1 MKTSIFALAAAAAIS
16 GLATDAAMA
25 QTEIKVVAPWSSLNA
40 FGKIEQPFWTEE
52 LQQRTDGALTA
63 QLSNYSELGLSGEEL
78 LRLSTMGVF
87 DVAHIVVGYS
97 VSDDPVIEGIE
108 LAGLIQD
115 MGTAREAV
123 DAYRPVLET
132 ALKENHNLVY
142 LGLYPN
148 PSQVMYCRD
157 PIGGL
162 DEFAGKKVRFY
173 GSSMN
178 DFIEAAGG
186 TGVGVPLAEVVPSLQ
201 RGVVDCAF
209 TGTLTGYSFKFPEV
223 TSSLYG
229 LRLGW
234 GLTLIAANQGFW
246 DGLSEAEQ
254 SGLKAATADLE
265 KSLWELAQIDDA
277 AGIACNTGNGDCP
290 YGEPASMTY
299 VAPSDADEAKRKEIL
314 EGTILKKWAE
324 RCSDDCVATWNE
336 TVGQVTGL
344 VASK

>member
-1 MKTSIFALAAAAAIS
+1 MKTTIAKLAVAAAVCGTIASAAAAE
-16 GLATDAAMA
+16 TN
-25 QTEIKVVAPWSSLNA
+25 IKVVAPWSSLNA
-40 FGKIEQPFWTEE
+40 FGKIEKPFWTEE
-52 LQQRTDGALTA
+52 LQQKTDGALSA
-63 QLSNYSELGLSGEEL
+63 SLSNYSELGLSGEEL

-115 MGTAREAV
+115 MDTAREAV
-123 DAYRPVLET
+123 DAYRPTLET
-132 ALKENHNLVY
+132 ALADNHNLVY

-148 PSQVMYCRD
+148 PSQVMYCSQ

-162 DEFAGKKVRFY
+162 DEFSGKKVRFY
-173 GSSMN
+173 GASMN

-186 TGVGVPLAEVVPSLQ
+186 TGVGVPLAEVVPALQ

-223 TSSLYG
+223 TNSLYG

-234 GLTLIAANQGFW
+234 GLTLIAANKDFW

-254 SGLKAATADLE
+254 AGLKTATNELE
-265 KSLWELAQIDDA
+265 TSLWDLARIDDD
-277 AGIACNTGNGDCP
+277 AGIACNTGNGECP
-290 YGEPASMTY
+290 YGEAASMTY
-299 VAPSDADEAKRKEIL
+299 VAPSEADEVKRKEIL
-314 EGTILKKWAE
+314 ESAILKKWAQ
-324 RCSDDCVATWNE
+324 RCSDTCVSAWND
-336 TVGQVTGL
+336 TVGAITGL
-344 VASK
+344 TASK

>member
-1 MKTSIFALAAAAAIS
+1 MKNSILKLAGTAAICGLLSGVAAAE
-16 GLATDAAMA
+16 
-25 QTEIKVVAPWSSLNA
+25 TEIKVVAPWSSLNA
-40 FGKIEQPFWTEE
+40 FGKIEKPFWTEQLSE
-52 LQQRTDGALTA
+52 QTNGALSA
-63 QLSNYSELGLSGEEL
+63 NLSNYSELGLNGEEL

-115 MGTAREAV
+115 MDTARAAV
-123 DAYRPVLET
+123 DAYRPTLET

-148 PSQVMYCRD
+148 PSQVMYCRGA
-157 PIGGL
+157 IGGL
-162 DEFAGKKVRFY
+162 DELAGKKVRFY

-186 TGVGVPLAEVVPSLQ
+186 TGVGVPLAEVVPALQ

-223 TSSLYG
+223 TTSLYG

-246 DGLSEAEQ
+246 DGLTEEEQ
-254 SGLKAATADLE
+254 TDLKASTAGLE
-265 KSLWELAQIDDA
+265 KSLWDLAKIDDA
-277 AGIACNTGNGDCP
+277 AGIACNTGSAECP

-299 VAPSDADEAKRKEIL
+299 VAPSAADDTKRKEIL

-324 RCSDDCVATWNE
+324 RCSDACVAEWNT
-336 TVGQVTGL
+336 TVGAITGL
-344 VASK
+344 TASK